1 MSSNSIARINCVR
14 GIHPSQAYPRPFYS
28 YPENLV
34 DFLKKSS
41 PSIFGFVCTEKKFMR
56 RSALACLGAHLLQA
70 SGFYHGETLPVLS
83 PEQAHPEPPVST
95 SSPTD
100 LPFEAVRAGNSTAR
114 EERSTKNST
123 VAQGHHVFN
132 ADEIS
137 WNSSGDES
145 PPSHGALSDFH
156 FLHPN
161 ANPTA
166 PEPAPVSGTSNETST
181 HSASHKPHVTDFQ
194 LLHPQQLALNEHV
207 QCQDD
212 SSFLGHLKVK
222 TNADHRV
229 LKTVDYSCAD
239 WVGLTCD
246 EDTAIRCKVG
256 LQRLEAVRAACPDTC
271 QLCKGTL
278 SAGPTFKYGGK
289 WFKSLP
295 SPSPSP
301 SPSAPSHS
309 TPSHSTPSPATPS
322 PSPSP

>member
-1 MSSNSIARINCVR
+1 
-14 GIHPSQAYPRPFYS
+14 
-28 YPENLV
+28 
-34 DFLKKSS
+34 
-41 PSIFGFVCTEKKFMR
+41 MR

-70 SGFYHGETLPVLS
+70 SGFYHGETLPVLA

-95 SSPTD
+95 PTS
-100 LPFEAVRAGNSTAR
+100 LPFEAVRAGNSTAH
-114 EERSTKNST
+114 EERSTQNST

-145 PPSHGALSDFH
+145 PLSHGALSDFH

-166 PEPAPVSGTSNETST
+166 PESAPVSGTSNETSN
-181 HSASHKPHVTDFQ
+181 HSASHKPHVTEFQ
-194 LLHPQQLALNEHV
+194 LLHPQQLALNAHV

-212 SSFLGHLKVK
+212 SSFRGHLKVK

-229 LKTVDYSCAD
+229 LRTVDYSCAD

-278 SAGPTFKYGGK
+278 SAGPTFKYGGE
-289 WFKSLP
+289 WFKS
-295 SPSPSP
+295 
-301 SPSAPSHS
+301 
-309 TPSHSTPSPATPS
+309 
-322 PSPSP
+322 